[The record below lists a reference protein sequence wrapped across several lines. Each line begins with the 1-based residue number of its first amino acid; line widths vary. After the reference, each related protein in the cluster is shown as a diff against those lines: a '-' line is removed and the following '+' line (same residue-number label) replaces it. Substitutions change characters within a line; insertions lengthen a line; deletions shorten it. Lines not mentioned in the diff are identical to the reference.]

1 MQSAAQSKNYN
12 SQILKY
18 TNPSPF
24 DLFLINCPMYSYVLY
39 YNIEKSSGFS
49 ISLVK
54 IYFSKRKVL
63 KTVNKTTASQNVEQR
78 HKSRIITDPSLD
90 VGHGILESRIDKCH
104 VGGYKANTYDM
115 ESVVNV
121 PLKYFLLLYYF
132 FILIYAYYIRLS
144 NS

>member
-1 MQSAAQSKNYN
+1 
-12 SQILKY
+12 
-18 TNPSPF
+18 
-24 DLFLINCPMYSYVLY
+24 MYSYVLY

-90 VGHGILESRIDKCH
+90 VGHGILKSRIDKCH

-121 PLKYFLLLYYF
+121 P
-132 FILIYAYYIRLS
+132 
-144 NS
+144 